1 MKTTVLALTLY
12 LLAGIWAASAETV
25 VYDEIPLKY
34 PWSGF
39 TGSDGGT
46 DSLTVD
52 PFSKEAPHSGNI
64 CARVTYDSSTET
76 WAALFIQA
84 TGDWR
89 RGPGIGLDLRGATTL
104 SFAAR
109 GARGGEAVTFG
120 YGYEPDRSG
129 TADSS
134 RSRESLILGDEWRRF
149 SMDLRGKDLSSIS
162 GLFSLRLDGEDNPGG
177 ATIYID
183 DIRYM

>member
-12 LLAGIWAASAETV
+12 LMAGLLAASAETV

-52 PFSKEAPHSGNI
+52 PFSKESPYSGDI
-64 CARVTYDSSTET
+64 CARVTYDSSSEE
-76 WAALFIQA
+76 WAALFIQG

-134 RSRESLILGDEWRRF
+134 RSRESLVLGNDWRRF
-149 SMDLRGKDLSSIS
+149 SIDLRGKDLSSIS
-162 GLFSLRLDGEDNPGG
+162 GLFSLQLDRVGNPKG

-183 DIRYM
+183 DIRYT

>member
-64 CARVTYDSSTET
+64 CAKVTYDSSTET

-120 YGYEPDRSG
+120 YGYEPDRS
-129 TADSS
+129 
-134 RSRESLILGDEWRRF
+134 
-149 SMDLRGKDLSSIS
+149 
-162 GLFSLRLDGEDNPGG
+162 
-177 ATIYID
+177 
-183 DIRYM
+183 